1 MKKLIPLLFVIFLFG
16 CELKSNRVI
25 ENNVNNEEIY
35 DLYNGIKII
44 NTDKFYEIKDEGNF
58 LIYLY
63 DEKIYSAD
71 VIDSIINYSNLLSI
85 NVYAIGINTIYTNN
99 LLNTSE
105 FDDNYYFSNNGNTN
119 KTSIS
124 NINVYGNE
132 AILQFEEGRIKYTFS
147 ETNVI
152 LKTDFLENIVL
163 NDIII
168 KYKEELRSAAIDF
181 FFNEKNNI
189 GKEYVKIENLIKH
202 SKLNN
207 ELANVYKESYIRQ
220 DLSGIYLS
228 DLKTLNQDEMT
239 LKISDNTY
247 TIIQSFQYEFTI
259 N

>member
-1 MKKLIPLLFVIFLFG
+1 MKKLIPLIFVIFLFG

-44 NTDKFYEIKDEGNF
+44 NTDKFYEIKDEESF

-71 VIDSIINYSNLLSI
+71 VIDSIINYSNLLSV

-99 LLNTSE
+99 LLTNSE
-105 FDDNYYFSNNGNTN
+105 YDDNYYFSNNGNTN

-132 AILQFEEGRIKYTFS
+132 AILQFEEGKIKYTFS

-152 LKTDFLENIVL
+152 LKTEFLENIIL
-163 NDIII
+163 MDIII
-168 KYKEELRSAAIDF
+168 NYKEELRSAAIDF
-181 FFNEKNNI
+181 FLNEKNNI
-189 GKEYVKIENLIKH
+189 GKECIKIEDLINH

-207 ELANVYKESYIRQ
+207 ELANVYKDNYLRQ
-220 DLSGIYLS
+220 DSSGIYLS
-228 DLKTLNQDEMT
+228 DLDTLNNAEMSIT
-239 LKISDNTY
+239 ISNNTY
-247 TIIQSFQYEFTI
+247 TIIQSSQYEFTI